1 MLMRKK
7 ILILLIFAL
16 SINKYSLN
24 IFADTSKVKTSTIK
38 NDSTILDGEI
48 GEWDPELDDNPDFD
62 GFEIEGNK
70 PEDGDYY
77 TISVTV
83 PVNMEFYVLP
93 NTRLPDG
100 SFYSPMYTIK
110 NNGSKNLSV
119 SLDSF
124 VREDSN
130 IDDLST
136 PLYIERINSKDNRT
150 QMELKMYGVEDFN
163 RDEIDEIIDKEIDL
177 TKINQLSDTEKK
189 LYELGANE
197 KKGIKFYSD
206 RWELPQVENN
216 KEKAMSN
223 FNAGFIFSIV
233 R

>member
-1 MLMRKK
+1 MFMKKFKFKMLIVM
-7 ILILLIFAL
+7 IFVL
-16 SINKYSLN
+16 SLN
-24 IFADTSKVKTSTIK
+24 QHSLDIFADEPTQ
-38 NDSTILDGEI
+38 NESTILDGEI
-48 GEWDPELDDNPDFD
+48 GEWDPDLNDNPNFD
-62 GFEIEGNK
+62 NEEV
-70 PEDGDYY
+70 DGHIPKDNEYY

-83 PVNMEFYVLP
+83 PVNMEFLVLHSSQ
-93 NTRLPDG
+93 LVFG
-100 SFYSPMYTIK
+100 KFISPMYTIK

-177 TKINQLSDTEKK
+177 TKINQLSDAEKK